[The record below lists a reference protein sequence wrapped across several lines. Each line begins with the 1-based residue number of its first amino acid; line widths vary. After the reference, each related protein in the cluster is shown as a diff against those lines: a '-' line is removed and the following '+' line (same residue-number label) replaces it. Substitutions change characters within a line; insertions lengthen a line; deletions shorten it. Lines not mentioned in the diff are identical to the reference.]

1 MRANKLRELLRAN
14 KPTLSTHIHTTWP
27 SVVEAIGH
35 TGLYDYVE
43 FVGEYGPFDL
53 HDLDNLARAA
63 DIYNMSMQLK
73 VDQEP
78 RGFLAQ
84 RAIGS
89 GFHSILFADCRSAA
103 DVEECVRITRPE
115 TPEDKGTYGV
125 ATRRFTYMG
134 YGGGKAYVQ
143 ALRDIVVAIM
153 IEKPGTVDTLEE
165 CLSVKGVDMVQW
177 GGSDYSMGIGRAG
190 ERYTPELREVE
201 RRVFETA
208 IKMGVPPAP
217 RSPARTRR
225 STSSTW
231 ASGTSPSVP
240 TSRSCT
246 SGGSPRVRTCA
257 RRSAADRFSRSLIGQ
272 KTQNDLVEV
281 AGHVL
286 IDEAVG
292 VDHAGDHEPAPRV
305 DGASR
310 RARDPRRHLRNRST
324 LHPDAMDAVDALTG
338 VDDAAAA
345 DDQIE
350 LCHADSPGFALGRI
364 PHTPQVELQ

>member
-1 MRANKLRELLRAN
+1 MRPNKLRELLKSN

-53 HDLDNLARAA
+53 HDLDNLARAG

-103 DVEECVRITRPE
+103 DVQE
-115 TPEDKGTYGV
+115 
-125 ATRRFTYMG
+125 
-134 YGGGKAYVQ
+134 YVQ

-153 IEKPGTVDTLEE
+153 IEKPGTVDTLEDV
-165 CLSVKGVDMVQW
+165 LSVKGVDMVQW

-190 ERYTPELREVE
+190 ERYSRELRVVE

-208 IKMGVPPAP
+208 IKMGVPPRAEIATADQAKYFLDMGV
-217 RSPARTRR
+217 RHFSV
-225 STSSTW
+225 
-231 ASGTSPSVP
+231 GTDITILHQWWKSQ
-240 TSRSCT
+240 
-246 SGGSPRVRTCA
+246 GE
-257 RRSAADRFSRSLIGQ
+257 
-272 KTQNDLVEV
+272 DL
-281 AGHVL
+281 
-286 IDEAVG
+286 
-292 VDHAGDHEPAPRV
+292 RK
-305 DGASR
+305 
-310 RARDPRRHLRNRST
+310 
-324 LHPDAMDAVDALTG
+324 
-338 VDDAAAA
+338 
-345 DDQIE
+345 
-350 LCHADSPGFALGRI
+350 ALG
-364 PHTPQVELQ
+364 H

>member
-1 MRANKLRELLRAN
+1 MRPNKLRELLKSN

-53 HDLDNLARAA
+53 HDLDNLARAG

-103 DVEECVRITRPE
+103 DVQECVRIVRAE

-134 YGGGKAYVQ
+134 YGGTKEYVQ

-153 IEKPGTVDTLEE
+153 IEKPGTVDTLADV
-165 CLSVKGVDMVQW
+165 LSVKGVDMVQW

-190 ERYTPELREVE
+190 
-201 RRVFETA
+201 
-208 IKMGVPPAP
+208 
-217 RSPARTRR
+217 
-225 STSSTW
+225 
-231 ASGTSPSVP
+231 
-240 TSRSCT
+240 
-246 SGGSPRVRTCA
+246 
-257 RRSAADRFSRSLIGQ
+257 
-272 KTQNDLVEV
+272 
-281 AGHVL
+281 
-286 IDEAVG
+286 
-292 VDHAGDHEPAPRV
+292 
-305 DGASR
+305 
-310 RARDPRRHLRNRST
+310 
-324 LHPDAMDAVDALTG
+324 
-338 VDDAAAA
+338 
-345 DDQIE
+345 
-350 LCHADSPGFALGRI
+350 
-364 PHTPQVELQ
+364 